1 MLKPTGRQR
10 AGLHG
15 FVGPPP
21 GLGQRPTHFL
31 AFGVLTEGMVP
42 LVAVIRFE
50 ALAAG
55 LAATSV
61 LNHQD

>member
-1 MLKPTGRQR
+1 
-10 AGLHG
+10 
-15 FVGPPP
+15 
-21 GLGQRPTHFL
+21 
-31 AFGVLTEGMVP
+31 MVP